1 MQFILYRHG
10 LSIPPLKAAQDWSS
24 NYHDG
29 QGANCLSNKIRKDIF
44 FKIHVILYAAFLS
57 AIDSDKDRAEV
68 ESAVQSNNVVEETLK
83 GL

>member
-1 MQFILYRHG
+1 MSCFSGWG
-10 LSIPPLKAAQDWSS
+10 LDAKSELPKTSYQE
-24 NYHDG
+24 
-29 QGANCLSNKIRKDIF
+29 IRKDIF

-68 ESAVQSNNVVEETLK
+68 ESVDQSDNVVEETLK